1 MSLFASSMSMFDSNA
16 RKKGQSQYISRSSSR
31 PPSPLRAASASTAA
45 PNPYHPGSIIRDSDQ
60 EKTQGIARK
69 SSMWSVFL
77 REAGRLPTC
86 RSAISVIG
94 VAVRK
99 NCTKPGVS

>member
-1 MSLFASSMSMFDSNA
+1 M
-16 RKKGQSQYISRSSSR
+16 RS
-31 PPSPLRAASASTAA
+31 
-45 PNPYHPGSIIRDSDQ
+45 D
-60 EKTQGIARK
+60 
-69 SSMWSVFL
+69 FL

-99 NCTKPGVS
+99 NVTNPGVSYTSLR